1 MLDTKLNSI
10 LVLLDSIYASHVAAR
25 NDIMALKD
33 TVTQL
38 AADVAAQTT
47 VVQSTKT
54 LLSGLAVEIKAL
66 ADQAID
72 PQTQASLVGILQT
85 LDANTAELAAAVAA
99 TPAPPAAAPA
109 ATFTALTG
117 AQGDEPAPPA
127 PAPAAMFTPLTG

>member
-1 MLDTKLNSI
+1 VLDTKLNSI

-47 VVQSTKT
+47 VVQSVQA
-54 LLSGLAVEIKAL
+54 LLSGLAVEVKAL

-85 LDANTAELAAAVAA
+85 LDANTATLAAAVAA
-99 TPAPPAAAPA
+99 TP
-109 ATFTALTG
+109 TA
-117 AQGDEPAPPA
+117 PA
-127 PAPAAMFTPLTG
+127 PAPAPAP

>member
-47 VVQSTKT
+47 VVQSVQA
-54 LLSGLAVEIKAL
+54 LLSGLALEIKAL

-99 TPAPPAAAPA
+99 TPTPPAAAAAVAVLDANTAELAAAPPAPA
-109 ATFTALTG
+109 ATFT
-117 AQGDEPAPPA
+117 
-127 PAPAAMFTPLTG
+127 PLTG

>member
-47 VVQSTKT
+47 VVQSVQA

-99 TPAPPAAAPA
+99 TPTPPAATP
-109 ATFTALTG
+109 T
-117 AQGDEPAPPA
+117 PPA
-127 PAPAAMFTPLTG
+127 PAPAATFTPLTG